1 MFVFVRFELKNRQ
14 HVGEQLGSQLG
25 EQPEEHW
32 EPGQL
37 MSCDI
42 GNWDET
48 AGAGGLVVGAWTG
61 N

>member
-1 MFVFVRFELKNRQ
+1 MFVFVLFELKNRQ

-37 MSCDI
+37 MGCDI
-42 GNWDET
+42 GNWEET
-48 AGAGGLVVGAWTG
+48 AGARGLVVGAWTG